1 MTRPYEPD
9 APVSAEEYLAS
20 QPPVLEVTDALTKI
34 PERVVASSR
43 RVIVLDDDPTGT
55 QTVHDVPVLTAWSYS
70 ELRWALEQPNPVVY
84 VLTNSRSLD
93 EPDAAALN
101 ERIGRRLRRAASDS
115 DARFVVVS
123 RSDST
128 LRGHYPAE
136 TDTLEREL
144 GVDFDGVILCPCFFE
159 AGRVTLDD
167 VQWVRQGGEL
177 VPAALTEFATDTTF
191 GYSSSNLA
199 GWIEEKTG
207 GRTPA
212 ESVLGVGIA
221 DIREGG
227 PERITALL
235 QGARDAQ
242 PIVVNAAE
250 YADLEVFVL
259 GLLEAEATGK
269 SFLYRTGP
277 SFVRVRGGIPERPP
291 LEARDLYH
299 GYVGGRHGLILV
311 GSHVRQT
318 TRQLRAAKKLDGL
331 RAVELSV
338 TRILDPERRT
348 GELDR
353 VVRLVNEILLKA
365 DVVVYTSREV
375 VGASG
380 DLSGLEVG
388 SAVSAALVDVMRR
401 VDRGLEIRFVVA
413 KGGITS
419 SDVVTKGLGVR
430 RAEVA
435 GQMLQGIVSAWIL
448 PEDSDYPGLPYVVF
462 PGNVGD
468 EDALAKVIQKLR
480 ARPDQETTDEEGDS
494 DWPPSLT

>member
-1 MTRPYEPD
+1 
-9 APVSAEEYLAS
+9 
-20 QPPVLEVTDALTKI
+20 
-34 PERVVASSR
+34 
-43 RVIVLDDDPTGT
+43 
-55 QTVHDVPVLTAWSYS
+55 
-70 ELRWALEQPNPVVY
+70 
-84 VLTNSRSLD
+84 
-93 EPDAAALN
+93 
-101 ERIGRRLRRAASDS
+101 
-115 DARFVVVS
+115 
-123 RSDST
+123 
-128 LRGHYPAE
+128 
-136 TDTLEREL
+136 
-144 GVDFDGVILCPCFFE
+144 
-159 AGRVTLDD
+159 VTLDD

-199 GWIEEKTG
+199 GWIAEKTG
-207 GRTPA
+207 GRTLA
-212 ESVLGVGIA
+212 ESVLCVGIA

-299 GYVGGRHGLILV
+299 GYVGGRHGLVLV

-338 TRILDPERRT
+338 TRILDPERRA

-353 VVRLVNEILLKA
+353 VVRLVNEMLSKA

-375 VGASG
+375 VRASG
-380 DLSGLEVG
+380 DFSGLEVG
-388 SAVSAALVDVMRR
+388 TAVSAALVDVMRR
-401 VDRGLEIRFVVA
+401 VDRGLEIGYVVA

-480 ARPDQETTDEEGDS
+480 AGPDRQTTDGEWNS
-494 DWPPSLT
+494 DWPPSRT

>member
-1 MTRPYEPD
+1 
-9 APVSAEEYLAS
+9 
-20 QPPVLEVTDALTKI
+20 
-34 PERVVASSR
+34 
-43 RVIVLDDDPTGT
+43 
-55 QTVHDVPVLTAWSYS
+55 
-70 ELRWALEQPNPVVY
+70 
-84 VLTNSRSLD
+84 
-93 EPDAAALN
+93 
-101 ERIGRRLRRAASDS
+101 
-115 DARFVVVS
+115 
-123 RSDST
+123 
-128 LRGHYPAE
+128 
-136 TDTLEREL
+136 
-144 GVDFDGVILCPCFFE
+144 
-159 AGRVTLDD
+159 VTLDD

-177 VPAALTEFATDTTF
+177 VPAALTEFATDSTF

-199 GWIEEKTG
+199 RWIEEKTG
-207 GRTPA
+207 GRISA
-212 ESVLGVGIA
+212 ESVLRVGIA
-221 DIREGG
+221 DVREGG

-277 SFVRVRGGIPERPP
+277 SFVRVRGGITERPP

-299 GYVGGRHGLILV
+299 GYVGRGHGLVLV
-311 GSHVRQT
+311 GSHVQQT
-318 TRQLRAAKKLDGL
+318 TRQLRVAKKLDGL
-331 RAVELSV
+331 RTIELSV

-353 VVRLVNEILLKA
+353 VVRLVNEMLSRA

-375 VGASG
+375 VHASQ

-401 VDRGLEIRFVVA
+401 VDRGLELGFVVA

-419 SDVVTKGLGVR
+419 SDVATEGLGVR

-435 GQMLQGIVSAWIL
+435 GQMPPGIVSAWIL
-448 PEDSDYPGLPYVVF
+448 PEGSTYPGLPYVVF

-468 EDALAKVIQKLR
+468 EDALVKVIQKLR
-480 ARPDQETTDEEGDS
+480 AGPDRGTTEWNGD
-494 DWPPSLT
+494 D

>member
-1 MTRPYEPD
+1 
-9 APVSAEEYLAS
+9 
-20 QPPVLEVTDALTKI
+20 
-34 PERVVASSR
+34 
-43 RVIVLDDDPTGT
+43 
-55 QTVHDVPVLTAWSYS
+55 
-70 ELRWALEQPNPVVY
+70 
-84 VLTNSRSLD
+84 
-93 EPDAAALN
+93 
-101 ERIGRRLRRAASDS
+101 
-115 DARFVVVS
+115 
-123 RSDST
+123 
-128 LRGHYPAE
+128 
-136 TDTLEREL
+136 
-144 GVDFDGVILCPCFFE
+144 
-159 AGRVTLDD
+159 VTLDD

-177 VPAALTEFATDTTF
+177 VPAALTEFATDSTF

-199 GWIEEKTG
+199 RWIEEKTG
-207 GRTPA
+207 GRISA
-212 ESVLGVGIA
+212 ESVLRVGIA
-221 DIREGG
+221 DVREGG

-277 SFVRVRGGIPERPP
+277 SFVRVRGGITERPP

-299 GYVGGRHGLILV
+299 GYIGRGHGLVLV
-311 GSHVRQT
+311 GSHVQQT

-331 RAVELSV
+331 RTIELSV
-338 TRILDPERRT
+338 TRILDPEGRT

-353 VVRLVNEILLKA
+353 VVGLVNEMLLEA

-375 VGASG
+375 VRASG
-380 DLSGLEVG
+380 EVSGLEVG

-401 VDRGLEIRFVVA
+401 VDRELELGFVVA

-435 GQMLQGIVSAWIL
+435 GQMLPGIVSAWIL
-448 PEDSDYPGLPYVVF
+448 PDDSDYPGLPYVVF

-468 EDALAKVIQKLR
+468 EDALVKVIQKLR
-480 ARPDQETTDEEGDS
+480 AGPDRGTTEWNGD
-494 DWPPSLT
+494 D

>member
-1 MTRPYEPD
+1 LTRPYEPD

-20 QPPVLEVTDALTKI
+20 QPPVLEVTDALRKI
-34 PERVVASSR
+34 RERVVASGR

-70 ELRWALEQPNPVVY
+70 ELRWALEQPNPIVY

-136 TDTLEREL
+136 TDTLGREL

-191 GYSSSNLA
+191 GYSSSNLS

-212 ESVLGVGIA
+212 ESVLRVGIA

-235 QGARDAQ
+235 HGARDAQ

-299 GYVGGRHGLILV
+299 GYVGGKHGLVLV

-331 RAVELSV
+331 RTVELSV

-353 VVRLVNEILLKA
+353 VVRLV

-375 VGASG
+375 VRASG

-401 VDRGLEIRFVVA
+401 VDRELQIGFVVA

-480 ARPDQETTDEEGDS
+480 ASPN
-494 DWPPSLT
+494 

>member
-1 MTRPYEPD
+1 MTRPFEPD
-9 APVSAEEYLAS
+9 APIGAEEYLAS
-20 QPPVLEVTDALTKI
+20 QAPALEVTDALGKI
-34 PERVVASSR
+34 RERVLASGW

-101 ERIGRRLRRAASDS
+101 EKIGRRLRRAASDS
-115 DARFVVVS
+115 DTRFVVVS

-136 TDTLEREL
+136 TDTLQREL
-144 GVDFDGVILCPCFFE
+144 GVDFDGVIVCPCFFE

-177 VPAALTEFATDTTF
+177 VPAALTEFATDSTF

-199 GWIEEKTG
+199 RWIEEKTG

-212 ESVLGVGIA
+212 ESVLRIGIA

-235 QGARDAQ
+235 RSARDAQ

-277 SFVRVRGGIPERPP
+277 SFVRARGGIPERPP

-299 GYVGGRHGLILV
+299 ANTGRGHGLVLV
-311 GSHVRQT
+311 GSHVHQT

-331 RAVELSV
+331 RTVELSV
-338 TRILDPERRT
+338 TRILDPEGRT
-348 GELDR
+348 G
-353 VVRLVNEILLKA
+353 
-365 DVVVYTSREV
+365 S
-375 VGASG
+375 
-380 DLSGLEVG
+380 
-388 SAVSAALVDVMRR
+388 
-401 VDRGLEIRFVVA
+401 
-413 KGGITS
+413 
-419 SDVVTKGLGVR
+419 
-430 RAEVA
+430 
-435 GQMLQGIVSAWIL
+435 
-448 PEDSDYPGLPYVVF
+448 
-462 PGNVGD
+462 
-468 EDALAKVIQKLR
+468 
-480 ARPDQETTDEEGDS
+480 
-494 DWPPSLT
+494 

>member
-1 MTRPYEPD
+1 
-9 APVSAEEYLAS
+9 
-20 QPPVLEVTDALTKI
+20 
-34 PERVVASSR
+34 
-43 RVIVLDDDPTGT
+43 
-55 QTVHDVPVLTAWSYS
+55 
-70 ELRWALEQPNPVVY
+70 
-84 VLTNSRSLD
+84 
-93 EPDAAALN
+93 
-101 ERIGRRLRRAASDS
+101 
-115 DARFVVVS
+115 
-123 RSDST
+123 
-128 LRGHYPAE
+128 
-136 TDTLEREL
+136 
-144 GVDFDGVILCPCFFE
+144 
-159 AGRVTLDD
+159 
-167 VQWVRQGGEL
+167 
-177 VPAALTEFATDTTF
+177 
-191 GYSSSNLA
+191 
-199 GWIEEKTG
+199 
-207 GRTPA
+207 
-212 ESVLGVGIA
+212 
-221 DIREGG
+221 
-227 PERITALL
+227 
-235 QGARDAQ
+235 
-242 PIVVNAAE
+242 
-250 YADLEVFVL
+250 VFVL
-259 GLLEAEATGK
+259 GLLDAEATGK

-277 SFVRVRGGIPERPP
+277 SFVRVRGGIPERLP

-299 GYVGGRHGLILV
+299 ENVGGGHGLVLV

-353 VVRLVNEILLKA
+353 VVRLVNEMLSKT

-375 VGASG
+375 VRASG

-401 VDRGLEIRFVVA
+401 VDRALKLGFVVA

-480 ARPDQETTDEEGDS
+480 AGPDQEQ
-494 DWPPSLT
+494 

>member
-20 QPPVLEVTDALTKI
+20 QPPVLEVTDALRKI
-34 PERVVASSR
+34 RERVVASGR

-70 ELRWALEQPNPVVY
+70 ELRWALEQTNPVVY

-101 ERIGRRLRRAASDS
+101 KRIGRRLRRAASDS

-128 LRGHYPAE
+128 LRGHYPVE
-136 TDTLEREL
+136 TNTLEREL
-144 GVDFDGVILCPCFFE
+144 GVNFDGVIICPCFFE

-191 GYSSSNLA
+191 GYSSSNLG

-207 GRTPA
+207 GRTPT
-212 ESVLGVGIA
+212 ESVLCVGIA

-235 QGARDAQ
+235 RGVRDAR
-242 PIVVNAAE
+242 PIVVNAAG
-250 YADLEVFVL
+250 YTDLEVFVL

-277 SFVRVRGGIPERPP
+277 SFVRVRGG
-291 LEARDLYH
+291 D
-299 GYVGGRHGLILV
+299 
-311 GSHVRQT
+311 
-318 TRQLRAAKKLDGL
+318 
-331 RAVELSV
+331 
-338 TRILDPERRT
+338 RR
-348 GELDR
+348 
-353 VVRLVNEILLKA
+353 
-365 DVVVYTSREV
+365 
-375 VGASG
+375 
-380 DLSGLEVG
+380 
-388 SAVSAALVDVMRR
+388 
-401 VDRGLEIRFVVA
+401 
-413 KGGITS
+413 
-419 SDVVTKGLGVR
+419 
-430 RAEVA
+430 
-435 GQMLQGIVSAWIL
+435 
-448 PEDSDYPGLPYVVF
+448 
-462 PGNVGD
+462 
-468 EDALAKVIQKLR
+468 
-480 ARPDQETTDEEGDS
+480 
-494 DWPPSLT
+494 

>member
-1 MTRPYEPD
+1 MTRPFEPD
-9 APVSAEEYLAS
+9 APVSAVEYLTS
-20 QPPVLEVTDALTKI
+20 QPRVLEVPDALRKI
-34 PERVVASSR
+34 RELVAAR
-43 RVIVLDDDPTGT
+43 GGRVIVLDDDPTGT

-101 ERIGRRLRRAASDS
+101 EKIGRRLRRAASDS

-144 GVDFDGVILCPCFFE
+144 GVDFDGVIVCPCFFE

-177 VPAALTEFATDTTF
+177 VPAALTEFATDSTF

-199 GWIEEKTG
+199 RWIEEKTG

-212 ESVLGVGIA
+212 ESVLRVGIT

-235 QGARDAQ
+235 RSARDGH

-277 SFVRVRGGIPERPP
+277 SFVRARGGIPERPP
-291 LEARDLYH
+291 LDARDLYH
-299 GYVGGRHGLILV
+299 ANTGRGHGLVLV
-311 GSHVRQT
+311 GSHVHQT
-318 TRQLRAAKKLDGL
+318 TRQLQAARKLDGL
-331 RAVELSV
+331 RTVELSV
-338 TRILDPERRT
+338 PRLLDPEKRT
-348 GELDR
+348 EELDR
-353 VVRLVNEILLKA
+353 VVRLVDEMLLEA

-375 VGASG
+375 VRASG

-401 VDRGLEIRFVVA
+401 VDRGLELGFVVA

-419 SDVVTKGLGVR
+419 SDIATKGLGVR

-435 GQMLQGIVSAWIL
+435 GQMLPGIVSAWIL

-468 EDALAKVIQKLR
+468 EDALAEVIQKLR
-480 ARPDQETTDEEGDS
+480 AGPDRETTDREGNS
-494 DWPPSLT
+494 DRPPSRT

>member
-1 MTRPYEPD
+1 MTRPFEPD
-9 APVSAEEYLAS
+9 APIGAEEYLAS
-20 QPPVLEVTDALTKI
+20 QAPALEVTDALGKI
-34 PERVVASSR
+34 RERVLASGW

-101 ERIGRRLRRAASDS
+101 ETIGRRLRRAASDS
-115 DARFVVVS
+115 DTRFVVVS

-136 TDTLEREL
+136 TDTLQREL
-144 GVDFDGVILCPCFFE
+144 GVDFDGVIVCPCFFE

-177 VPAALTEFATDTTF
+177 VPAALTEFATDSTF

-199 GWIEEKTG
+199 RWIEEKTG
-207 GRTPA
+207 GTTPA
-212 ESVLGVGIA
+212 ESVLRVGIA

-235 QGARDAQ
+235 QGARDGQ

-259 GLLEAEATGK
+259 GLLEAEETGK

-277 SFVRVRGGIPERPP
+277 SFVRARGGIPERPP

-299 GYVGGRHGLILV
+299 ANTGRGHGLVLV
-311 GSHVRQT
+311 GSHVHQT
-318 TRQLRAAKKLDGL
+318 TRQLRAAKELDGL
-331 RAVELSV
+331 RTVELSV

-353 VVRLVNEILLKA
+353 VVRLVNEMLSRS

-375 VGASG
+375 VRASQ

-388 SAVSAALVDVMRR
+388 SAVSAALVDVMRS
-401 VDRGLEIRFVVA
+401 VDRAARA
-413 KGGITS
+413 
-419 SDVVTKGLGVR
+419 GVR
-430 RAEVA
+430 GGEGRHNFERCGHQGPGRAACGGRRPDAA
-435 GQMLQGIVSAWIL
+435 GDCIGLDPARRQRL
-448 PEDSDYPGLPYVVF
+448 PRAALRGLPRQRRRRGRARTGDPEATCGAR
-462 PGNVGD
+462 PGNVTGRLPD
-468 EDALAKVIQKLR
+468 LR
-480 ARPDQETTDEEGDS
+480 
-494 DWPPSLT
+494 